1 MLKSINLV
9 PPCHVTMREK
19 FILASQRPKFSE
31 KSSQHHFMNGS
42 SSFIILL
49 GYDTVKDSHTRSGMY
64 MTINYL
70 DLATDTQ
77 YLEPCLQSWNIRR
90 CQSALEGVNIED
102 SSSDGGQNWG
112 QDKRPSVRF
121 LLAPHK
127 DQEPGEAGRLFLT
140 SPTPSS
146 PADQPRQGL
155 PGQSGDNEN
164 CLAGL
169 ESA

>member
-1 MLKSINLV
+1 MSVRDQFLWKMTSCQKCFFLV
-9 PPCHVTMREK
+9 F
-19 FILASQRPKFSE
+19 FIFFVLLPLSSLHPFEIYSLSLAFHSDIKLWRTYISE
-31 KSSQHHFMNGS
+31 PN
-42 SSFIILL
+42 
-49 GYDTVKDSHTRSGMY
+49 MY
-64 MTINYL
+64 RTTDYL

-102 SSSDGGQNWG
+102 SSSDRGQNWG

-140 SPTPSS
+140 SPTPSR